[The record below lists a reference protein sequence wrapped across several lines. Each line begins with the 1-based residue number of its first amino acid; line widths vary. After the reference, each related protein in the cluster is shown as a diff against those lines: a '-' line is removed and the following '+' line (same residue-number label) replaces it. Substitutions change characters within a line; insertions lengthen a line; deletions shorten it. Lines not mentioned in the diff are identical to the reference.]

1 MTERIKKLN
10 SKHKKFAQEFL
21 KDFNATRAYK
31 VVYKSKNQQTAASN
45 ASKLLRN
52 AKVQNYLSVTLHQT
66 KLADIM
72 DIDAIIRRLSEIA
85 SGKPLK
91 SVFKRTKKNKK
102 TGKMEVEYDTVTIA
116 TPDVPEQLKAIEMLG
131 RYYKIFLD
139 VNKDLESAKV
149 RKANAEA
156 KIVESQLKA
165 IEDAGAPDNRTVVVD
180 DIEELKANDANS

>member
-91 SVFKRTKKNKK
+91 SVFKRTKK